1 MSQFDI
7 FKVQPEGSFRWLAAA
22 ASMETAEGCVR
33 SLPPGNYV
41 IIADQHTPKRISIKS
56 PAKQIVFQIG
66 YNDDKGSTA
75 RETLFRSF
83 GHEVISVADNDV
95 AKRALASIPNVD
107 VFILGHTAPEQTQ
120 KEMVDWLKV
129 SFPKAKIVA
138 LIPSA
143 SPQLL
148 CADYNIPQRDWA
160 AWVSLFATS

>member
-7 FKVQPEGSFRWLAAA
+7 FKVEPDGSLRWLAAA
-22 ASMETAEGCVR
+22 ASMETAEARVKGI
-33 SLPPGNYV
+33 PPGEYV
-41 IIADQHTPKRISIKS
+41 IIADEHTPKRISIKS

-66 YNDDKGSTA
+66 YDDDRGSTA

-83 GHEVISVADNDV
+83 GHEVISVADNDA

-107 VFILGHTAPEQTQ
+107 IFVLGHTAPEQTRE
-120 KEMVDWLKV
+120 EMVDWLKV
-129 SFPKAKIVA
+129 NFPKAKIVA

-148 CADYNIPQRDWA
+148 CADYNVPQSDWA
-160 AWVSLFATS
+160 AWVSLFAAS

>member
-7 FKVQPEGSFRWLAAA
+7 FKVQPDGSLYWLATA
-22 ASMETAEGCVR
+22 ASMDTAEGRVKR
-33 SLPPGNYV
+33 LPPGNYV
-41 IIADQHTPKRISIKS
+41 IIADQHPPKKISIKS

-66 YNDDKGSTA
+66 YDDDTGSAA

-83 GHEVISVADNDV
+83 GHQVISVADNLA

-107 VFILGHTAPEQTQ
+107 IFILGHTAPEQTQ

-143 SPQLL
+143 TPELL
-148 CADYNIPQRDWA
+148 CADYNVPQTDWA